1 MNGIQ
6 RVMDLSLIETFSAV
20 MRTGS
25 TVRAASLMGVSQ
37 PTVSRAIRR
46 LEDTTRLRL
55 FERSGPRLLPTPE
68 AAELHREILLARA
81 GLDRVRQAV
90 ARLREAGT
98 GTLRVAASAAFGLHF
113 LPPLVACFSER
124 HPSILVTYEVAG
136 SSVVRNLVAAG
147 EFDVGFCADEVD
159 TAGVVAEPFAAHPAI
174 CVMASQHPLA
184 KLATIG
190 PENLHGV
197 PFIALA
203 PEDTTRR
210 LLQLVLDAVGVRP
223 RIVIETSFSATV
235 CQLALDGAGVGLAN
249 PLVYGS
255 GGFKRLGLAARP
267 FRPEIAFR
275 SLMLTT
281 AQRVKSGLAS
291 EFIALVLAH
300 RQGDA
305 SHDPR

>member
-1 MNGIQ
+1 
-6 RVMDLSLIETFSAV
+6 MDLSLIETFSAV

-37 PTVSRAIRR
+37 PTVSRAIQR

-113 LPPLVACFSER
+113 LPPLIARFSEL
-124 HPSILVTYEVAG
+124 HPFTLMTYEVAG
-136 SSVVRNLVAAG
+136 SSVVRNLVATG
-147 EFDVGFCADEVD
+147 EFDLGFCADEVD
-159 TAGVVAEPFAAHPAI
+159 TAGVVAEPFATYSGI
-174 CVMASQHPLA
+174 CVMPSGHPLA
-184 KLATIG
+184 KRIAIG
-190 PENLHGV
+190 PEDLQGI

-210 LLQLVLDAVGVRP
+210 LLQVALEAAQARP
-223 RIVIETSFSATV
+223 QIVIETSFSATV
-235 CQLALDGAGVGLAN
+235 CQLALAGAGIGLAN
-249 PLVYGS
+249 PLAYQS
-255 GGFKRLGLAARP
+255 GGFEKLGLVARP
-267 FRPEIAFR
+267 FRPEIVFR

-281 AQRVKSGLAS
+281 AQRVKSALLS
-291 EFIALVLAH
+291 EFIALVLTRRHA
-300 RQGDA
+300 A
-305 SHDPR
+305 TPKSSA